1 MKNEIKSIVNGTS
14 KHLYSVK
21 LKLSLEKK
29 KKKKKLSRKKQN
41 HGLSIRDSRNSDLEE
56 KLNKQA

>member
-1 MKNEIKSIVNGTS
+1 MKNDIKSIVNGTS

-29 KKKKKLSRKKQN
+29 KEKKTKQKKTKSWSE
-41 HGLSIRDSRNSDLEE
+41 HP
-56 KLNKQA
+56 